1 MNTHSP
7 DNYAD
12 ALDTVE
18 AARITRA
25 TASRW
30 HRAADGTRD
39 PRIPEAER
47 KVSDGLKIA
56 TVHAGL
62 AQADQLAAI
71 NRTLVAGLD
80 GISTRLG
87 DLIDMLSKAL
97 ADELFACDECD
108 TDNLIAPGLCDEC
121 AERHVRIAEEALE
134 HPDDTDCARC
144 GGPISPTADMCEA
157 CKQHADEEIDG
168 GYDVSGPHEGEGR
181 A

>member
-25 TASRW
+25 TVARLI
-30 HRAADGTRD
+30 RTADGTRD

-47 KVSDGLKIA
+47 KVADGLKIA
-56 TVHAGL
+56 QVHAGL

-71 NRTLVAGLD
+71 NRTLVTGLD

-87 DLIDMLSKAL
+87 DILDLLDSAL
-97 ADELFACDECD
+97 LDAGVVEDAECD
-108 TDNLIAPGLCDEC
+108 GCTGPVSTPGLC
-121 AERHVRIAEEALE
+121 
-134 HPDDTDCARC
+134 
-144 GGPISPTADMCEA
+144 EA
-157 CKQHADEEIDG
+157 CALN
-168 GYDVSGPHEGEGR
+168 VSGPHEGEDR